1 MAKKVRLDQHLTE
14 GGYFE
19 SRSKAKAAIMA
30 GLVLVNGQRIDKAG
44 TEINPESEITVKGDY
59 CPYVS
64 RGGYKLAKAIREF
77 DLNLQDYQ
85 VLDVGAS
92 TGGFTDCALQNGAR
106 QVYAVDVG
114 YGQMA
119 WSLRQ
124 DPRVV
129 VIERANI
136 RYMTEAELPATFD
149 LVVIDVSFISLGI
162 VIPASRRFLK
172 PGGEMVALIKPQFE
186 AGRGR
191 VGKNG
196 VVKDADVHHEVIV
209 QTMELAERENL
220 QVLGLSLSP
229 ITGAEGNIEFL
240 IYLKDVQDDLE
251 ASGGVEFEPAK
262 IPEVIASA
270 HATLKG

>member
-14 GGYFE
+14 KGYFE

-30 GLVLVNGQRIDKAG
+30 GLVLVKGQRIDKAG
-44 TEINPESEITVKGDY
+44 TEIDPESEITVKGDY

-64 RGGYKLAKAIREF
+64 RGGYKLEKAIQGF
-77 DLNLQDYQ
+77 GLNLQDKQ

-136 RYMTEAELPATFD
+136 RYMTEDELPVAFD
-149 LVVIDVSFISLGI
+149 LVVIDVSFISLNI

-172 PGGEMVALIKPQFE
+172 PGGEMMALIKPQFE

-196 VVKDADVHHEVIV
+196 VVKDPDVHHEVIM
-209 QTMELAERENL
+209 QTIELAGRENL
-220 QVLGLSLSP
+220 QVAGLSFSP

-240 IYLKDVQDDLE
+240 IYLKDVREL
-251 ASGGVEFEPAK
+251 SGDGLGEQFDPAK
-262 IPEVIASA
+262 ITEVIASA